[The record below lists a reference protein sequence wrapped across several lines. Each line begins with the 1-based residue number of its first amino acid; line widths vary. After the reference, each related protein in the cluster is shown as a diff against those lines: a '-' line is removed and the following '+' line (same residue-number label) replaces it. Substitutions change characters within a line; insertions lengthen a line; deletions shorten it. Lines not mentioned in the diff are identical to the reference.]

1 MSVSRLPRILAGVA
15 LGFAAA
21 CSESA
26 GPTRLA
32 DPTTTAAKVNAV
44 DSVFRVS
51 TIDAFTS
58 IGDLIDPASGLAPA
72 ASMLRAT
79 QPEAPGP
86 WKSGYAGAA
95 QRFRAFSNVSL
106 SPSNTL
112 GLIPDELKGK
122 TFEWDVPTHH
132 YVATDRPGAPANG
145 VRFILYAINPITRRP
160 AEPLVEVGYVDL
172 HDLSVDN
179 TRSLR
184 IVVAGVD
191 GTPVYVDY
199 TVAGTVTPGQFTAS
213 ANGFISNGETG
224 DASKKLIFNLA
235 ATLTEASFT
244 FEASLELD
252 HPAVTITEKTTATK
266 SATGVLLTIDFTM
279 VEPNNE
285 TVHIGGSV
293 TVTDD
298 ERQADGHRDGGPGRH
313 DDDGIVTADLE
324 VSVNGGLFATIKGT
338 SPDIKI
344 LGADGQPLSEEEL
357 HALRELFRLPA
368 RVFSFFQ
375 DLLHPVRRCFR
386 V

>member
-1 MSVSRLPRILAGVA
+1 MSVSHKLRALAGLTLVA
-15 LGFAAA
+15 LAA
-21 CSESA
+21 CSDTS
-26 GPTRLA
+26 GPARLT
-32 DPTTTAAKVNAV
+32 DPTATAAKINAV
-44 DSVFRVS
+44 DSVFSVAA
-51 TIDAFTS
+51 IDAFTS

-72 ASMLRAT
+72 ANIVRAS
-79 QPEAPGP
+79 QPEAPRP
-86 WKSGYAGAA
+86 WASGYAGAA
-95 QRFRAFSNVSL
+95 QRFRAFESVSL

-122 TFEWDVPTHH
+122 TFEWDVATQH
-132 YVATDRPGAPANG
+132 YVVTDRPGAPADG

-172 HDLSVDN
+172 IDLS
-179 TRSLR
+179 TETSRSLR

-213 ANGFISNGETG
+213 ANGFISNGESG
-224 DASKKLIFNLA
+224 DASKRLMFDMT

-244 FEASLELD
+244 FDAELSLD
-252 HPAVTITEKTTATK
+252 HPAVTIKQKTTAIK
-266 SATGVLLTIDFTM
+266 SATGVELAIDFLL
-279 VEPNNE
+279 EAE
-285 TVHIGGSV
+285 QDVHIFGSV

-298 ERQADGHRDGGPGRH
+298 DRQADGHRESGPGRH
-313 DDDGIVTADLE
+313 DDDGIVTANLTVTVDGN
-324 VSVNGGLFATIKGT
+324 VFATIKGT
-338 SPDIKI
+338 SPDIQI

-357 HALRELFRLPA
+357 RALRELFRFPA